1 MTQTFGSASANFT
14 IVLPG
19 TWANIPLHDRDETQ
33 RAVAALV
40 KRQVGKDDRL
50 ARLRR
55 DAKTSLT
62 ELADKA
68 VAANALGLS
77 LWLELVPGMPFPG
90 SLVVENL
97 EQPASEAEI
106 LIPRSDDER
115 AAVLAGLFP
124 DATILD
130 LGPGPVARSAWLARI
145 DAGESTVSDLK
156 IVYSLLDVTG
166 ARMLRFVVDLPTV
179 DRLENYVD
187 LFDLVI
193 DSVRWID
200 DADSASADPASVP
213 EVEVAD
219 AR

>member
-106 LIPRSDDER
+106 LIPRSDDE
-115 AAVLAGLFP
+115 AVLAGLVP